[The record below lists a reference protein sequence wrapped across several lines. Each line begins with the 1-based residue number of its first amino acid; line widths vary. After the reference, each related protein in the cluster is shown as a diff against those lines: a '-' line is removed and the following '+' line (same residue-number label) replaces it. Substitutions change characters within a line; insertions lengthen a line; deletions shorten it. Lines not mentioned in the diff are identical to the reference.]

1 LKTFDA
7 QADWPAL
14 PYAEWE
20 ATRDTVHMWTQIVGK
35 TRLTLTPLEN
45 HWWNVPL
52 YVTPRGLTT
61 SAIPY
66 GPGAFSVDF
75 DFIAHKLWI
84 RNSGGKE
91 LSIGL
96 YPRSVGDFY
105 IEYMATLRSLGIEVH
120 IHRVPCEF
128 DDVTPFDQDEHHA
141 SYDLEYVDR
150 FRRILIQCERVF
162 KEFRAEFIGKCS
174 PVHFFWGS
182 FDLAVTRFSGR
193 PAPQQKEGV
202 DRITRE
208 AYSHEVNSCG
218 FWPGNR
224 NFKEAA
230 FYAYSAPSPP
240 GLNAEAVRPAA
251 GHWDSQLG
259 EFILKYADVRTDP
272 SPDRSI
278 LDFCQSTYEAGAK
291 LAQWDRA
298 HLERSAA

>member
-1 LKTFDA
+1 MSDS
-7 QADWPAL
+7 QAAWPAL

-66 GPGAFSVDF
+66 GAGAFSVDF

-84 RNSGGKE
+84 RTSADQE
-91 LSIGL
+91 VSIAL
-96 YPRSVGDFY
+96 YPRSVADFY
-105 IEYMATLRSLGIEVH
+105 TEYMAGLRSLGIEVH
-120 IHRVPCEF
+120 ISRVPCEF
-128 DDVTPFDQDEHHA
+128 DDLTPFDQDQHHA
-141 SYDLEYVDR
+141 SYDAEYVDR

-162 KEFRAEFIGKCS
+162 KEFRSGFLGKCS

-193 PAPQQKEGV
+193 RAPEREGV
-202 DRITRE
+202 DPVTRE
-208 AYSHEVNSCG
+208 AYSHEVTSCG
-218 FWPGNR
+218 FWPGDRRFPN
-224 NFKEAA
+224 AA
-230 FYAYSAPSPP
+230 FYAYSAPVPP
-240 GLNAEAVRPAA
+240 GLEKEPIRPAPA
-251 GHWDSQLG
+251 AWNTQLG
-259 EFILKYADVRTDP
+259 EFIFKYEDARNAA
-272 SPDRSI
+272 SPDEAI

-291 LAQWDRA
+291 LAQWDRTS
-298 HLERSAA
+298 LERR